1 LQPLYVE
8 KAAAIKC
15 AEKGSAGDG
24 RAYGFGRPRVPL
36 LNVRGQQKEDK
47 LRAEEETNG
56 GGAQARGEG
65 DWRENLITT
74 DKGLRELLA
83 ETRRVAVL
91 GIKTERQ
98 AYQPAFYVPQYLVA
112 AGLEVVPVPVY
123 YPEVTEIMG
132 RKVYRKLAD
141 VPGPVDMVNV
151 FRRSE
156 DVPPH
161 LEDILAAK
169 PKSVWFQS
177 GIRHD
182 QVAEQLARAGI
193 KVVQD
198 LCLMVEHRALGRR
211 G

>member
-1 LQPLYVE
+1 MCG
-8 KAAAIKC
+8 KGAA
-15 AEKGSAGDG
+15 GGG
-24 RAYGFGRPRVPL
+24 RAYGFAGPRVPL
-36 LNVRGQQKEDK
+36 LNIRGRKEAR
-47 LRAEEETNG
+47 LGVEEESNG
-56 GGAQARGEG
+56 GAAQSRGEA
-65 DWRENLITT
+65 DWRENLIGT
-74 DKGLRELLA
+74 DEGLRELLA

-98 AYQPAFYVPQYLVA
+98 AYQPAFYVPQYLAA

-123 YPEVTEIMG
+123 YPEVTEILG
-132 RKVYRKLAD
+132 QKVYRRLAD

-161 LEDILAAK
+161 LEDMLAAK

-177 GIRHD
+177 GIRND
-182 QVAEQLARAGI
+182 GVAEQLARAGI

-198 LCLMVEHRALGRR
+198 LCLMVEHRSLGRR
-211 G
+211 R

>member
-1 LQPLYVE
+1 LAL
-8 KAAAIKC
+8 K
-15 AEKGSAGDG
+15 SAGNKIGAKGHRG
-24 RAYGFGRPRVPL
+24 RARAYCLRGAPRPVTEHL
-36 LNVRGQQKEDK
+36 SSKEGSE

-56 GGAQARGEG
+56 VGAAAVEG
-65 DWRENLITT
+65 DWRGNLITS
-74 DKGLRELLA
+74 DAGLVELLA

-91 GIKTERQ
+91 GMKTERQ
-98 AYQPAFYVPQYLVA
+98 SFQPAFYVPHYLVA

-156 DVPPH
+156 DIPPH

-169 PKSVWFQS
+169 PRSVWFQS
-177 GIRHD
+177 GIRND
-182 QVAEQLARAGI
+182 GAAEQLARAGI

-198 LCLMVEHRALGRR
+198 RCLMVEHRALMRGR
-211 G
+211 